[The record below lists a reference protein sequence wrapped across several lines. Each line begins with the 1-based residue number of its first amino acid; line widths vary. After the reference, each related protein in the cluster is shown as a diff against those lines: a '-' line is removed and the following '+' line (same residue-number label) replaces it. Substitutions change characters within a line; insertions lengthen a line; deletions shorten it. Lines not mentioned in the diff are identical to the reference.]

1 MTFFARMSERDEGGD
16 RPVQFRVGFISLL
29 ASMVGVIAGVAAF
42 LLFNLIA
49 LFTNIAF
56 FGVWS
61 FHFRSAAE
69 NQRGVWVI
77 IVPVVGGLLIGLMAK
92 YGSPKIR
99 GHGIPEA
106 MEAVLTSKSRIEAKV
121 AILKP
126 ISAAIGIGTGG
137 PFGAE
142 GPIIQTGGALGS
154 LVGQLVS
161 TTASERKVLLACG
174 AGAGLAAMFNAPI
187 TGALLAI
194 ELLLFEFQARS
205 FIPLMLAS
213 ALAVAVRLR
222 LFGDE
227 TMFRVGAFDYDLI
240 HGIPFYIIL
249 GLICGVAAIG
259 FASTLKRL
267 EDFFDRM
274 KNVPVVLHPAMGA
287 LGLGVAAY
295 FFPRVLGPGYATIVD
310 ILNVRMAFTA
320 VLLLLIFKAA
330 VVLLSL
336 GSGTSGG
343 TLAPMFMMSASIG
356 SVFAMSVNY
365 LVPGAHLSVGA
376 YAVAAMGALLCACA
390 RAPFTFLVCAIETT
404 HDFHAVA
411 PVILVCVVADAVA
424 VRYMPHSIMTEK
436 LARMGFG
443 AGQDYEA
450 NSLKQ
455 LKVAD
460 VMVRDVAIVG
470 PEETV
475 RESADR
481 FANGDLKTSRHHAL
495 PIVDSA
501 GLLQGIVTQGDL
513 LRALQMDPDGKM
525 SVLDAGTP
533 SLVVAYPDERVFDAV
548 TKMLENNIG
557 RLPVVDRNDARKMVG
572 YINRAN
578 VMGSWRG
585 HMHAESVRDHGWLRN
600 FNMDRED
607 KGLPGVVTGRVKSL
621 ADDKLLLTLNS
632 DSSDPPTEFALNAP
646 SRGVFLGD
654 EVRVSYRKE
663 NGRKVATRIEELSSR
678 Q

>member
-1 MTFFARMSERDEGGD
+1 MTFFARMSEPDDSTQG
-16 RPVQFRVGFISLL
+16 PVRFRLGFISLL
-29 ASMVGVIAGVAAF
+29 ASMVGVISGFVAF
-42 LLFNLIA
+42 LLYNLIGF
-49 LFTNIAF
+49 FTNLAF
-56 FGVWS
+56 YGVWS

-69 NQRGVWVI
+69 NQLGAWVI
-77 IVPVVGGLLIGLMAK
+77 IIPVIGGLIIGVMAK

-142 GPIIQTGGALGS
+142 GPIIQTGGAFGS

-205 FIPLMLAS
+205 FIPLMLAN

-227 TMFRVGAFDYDLI
+227 TMFHVGAFDYDLI
-240 HGIPFYIIL
+240 HGIPFYLIL
-249 GLICGVAAIG
+249 GLICGFAAIG
-259 FASTLKRL
+259 FASALKRL
-267 EDFFDRM
+267 EEFFDHM
-274 KNVPVVLHPAMGA
+274 EKVPAVLHPAIGA
-287 LGLGVAAY
+287 LGLGVVGY
-295 FFPRVLGPGYATIVD
+295 FFPRVFGPGYATIVD
-310 ILNVRMAFTA
+310 ILNVRLALTA
-320 VLLLLIFKAA
+320 VVLLLVFKAA

-343 TLAPMFMMSASIG
+343 TLAPMFMMSAAIG
-356 SVFAMSVNY
+356 STFAMVVNY
-365 LVPGAHLSVGA
+365 LVPSAHLSVGA

-390 RAPFTFLVCAIETT
+390 RATFTFLVCAIETT
-404 HDFHAVA
+404 HDFHAVV
-411 PVILVCVVADAVA
+411 PVILVCVVADAIA
-424 VRYMPHSIMTEK
+424 VRYMPYSIMTEK

-443 AGQDYEA
+443 AGQDYET

-460 VMVRDVAIVG
+460 VMVRDVETIL
-470 PEETV
+470 PEESV
-475 RESADR
+475 REVADR

-495 PIVDSA
+495 PIVDST
-501 GLLQGIVTQGDL
+501 GRLQGLVTQGDL
-513 LRALQMDPDGKM
+513 LRALQVDPEGKM
-525 SVLDAGTP
+525 CVLDAGTR

-557 RLPVVDRNDARKMVG
+557 RLPVVDRKDPREMVG

-585 HMHAESVRDHGWLRN
+585 HLHEESVRDRGWWRN
-600 FNMDRED
+600 LKSIPENRDN
-607 KGLPGVVTGRVKSL
+607 GGVAIGRVESL
-621 ADDKLLLTLNS
+621 TDDQLLLTPNS
-632 DSSDPPTEFALNAP
+632 HSSGPAEEFALSAP
-646 SRGVFLGD
+646 ARGVFLGD

-663 NGRKVATRIEELSSR
+663 NGRKVVARIEELSSR